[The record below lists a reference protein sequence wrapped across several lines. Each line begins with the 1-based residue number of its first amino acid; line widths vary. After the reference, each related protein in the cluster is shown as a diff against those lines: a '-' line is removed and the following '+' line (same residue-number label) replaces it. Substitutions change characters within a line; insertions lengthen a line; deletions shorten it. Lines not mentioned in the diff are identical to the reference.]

1 MLVVLPLEKFA
12 IALGEY
18 ASATENVADKPSH
31 NQAQEP

>member
-18 ASATENVADKPSH
+18 ASATENVAQKPL
-31 NQAQEP
+31 AQPSP